1 MRKIEDREEA
11 KRRQKE
17 SNRIAVAK
25 YQEKFKRINCRMD
38 PGLYDQIAA
47 TGQSVNTFIIE
58 ACEEKLKK
66 NGLLTCGRSARRWGQ
81 EIANKEKRRKGRKS
95 VTCFMF

>member
-25 YQEKFKRINCRMD
+25 YQEKFKRINCRLD
-38 PGLYDQIAA
+38 PALYDQIAA

-58 ACEEKLKK
+58 ACQEKLKRDIK
-66 NGLLTCGRSARRWGQ
+66 EDPAGSRAAES
-81 EIANKEKRRKGRKS
+81 IIDDNKYY
-95 VTCFMF
+95 